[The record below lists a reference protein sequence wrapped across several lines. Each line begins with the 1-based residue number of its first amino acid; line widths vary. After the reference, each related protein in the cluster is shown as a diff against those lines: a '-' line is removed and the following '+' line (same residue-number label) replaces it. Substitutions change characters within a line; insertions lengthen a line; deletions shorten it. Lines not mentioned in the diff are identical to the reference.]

1 MTLSIVSFTRAA
13 TKTVAGNYD
22 RLFGV
27 PAADIATV
35 TYTDNKVSAI
45 TMASGKK
52 FANLQADLD
61 SVVYN
66 GSGEGGRG
74 YFSEQTLIAKFSQK
88 NLAMETLISELL
100 KGAIAGLA
108 FIRVDSNGIGW
119 LSGVAPAAAELRNR
133 PYLMAKDEFTS
144 GENIE
149 AVEDGNRLTL
159 TFTRKSG
166 TREYQLADAL
176 TALILTKAT
185 AFIDGH
191 TPG

>member
-1 MTLSIVSFTRAA
+1 
-13 TKTVAGNYD
+13 
-22 RLFGV
+22 
-27 PAADIATV
+27 
-35 TYTDNKVSAI
+35 
-45 TMASGKK
+45 
-52 FANLQADLD
+52 
-61 SVVYN
+61 
-66 GSGEGGRG
+66 
-74 YFSEQTLIAKFSQK
+74 
-88 NLAMETLISELL
+88 
-100 KGAIAGLA
+100 
-108 FIRVDSNGIGW
+108 
-119 LSGVAPAAAELRNR
+119 
-133 PYLMAKDEFTS
+133 MAKDEFTS